1 LGNKWQIGPVKL
13 ANGEDAW
20 IDAINEGQEQYRYT
34 GRVMGQNGFIPV
46 GWHTN
51 GSLMFAT
58 TDHPRNLAPPPKKK
72 VRIQTLLVVYG
83 NGKTCGGY
91 SDRERAVIEAK
102 RRGFAL
108 IEIDREVEEGEGL

>member
-1 LGNKWQIGPVKL
+1 LSNKWQIGPVKL

-34 GRVMGQNGFIPV
+34 GRVMGQNGFVPV

-72 VRIQTLLVVYG
+72 IKVERWVNVFED
-83 NGKTCGGY
+83 GGMV
-91 SDRERAVIEAK
+91 SWPTKEDADGCNQEA
-102 RRGFAL
+102 RFAL
-108 IEIDREVEEGEGL
+108 IQIDLEVEEGEGL